1 MICKDCGAKM
11 SCNDTRAQRADDW
24 RAPLRRWE
32 CAQCGLKAVTTE
44 TVLTVRRVR
53 LGRLR
58 PD

>member
-1 MICKDCGAKM
+1 M